1 MIVTGT
7 TNNSRLI
14 ELRKYTI
21 TDVFEEQYHDNG
33 SWTNNGVDFPN
44 SVSGISVVYYINAI
58 RYIDETLDGVTTT
71 YFNLTPIND
80 PNFINVP
87 YFKNPNKSKIISN
100 PKIFD
105 DVFIDRSDLSALD
118 KNYRLEYIRNLIDL
132 TTYAGGNYFNIKNN
146 T

>member
-1 MIVTGT
+1 MVTGT

-21 TDVFEEQYHDNG
+21 TNDFEKQYIDG
-33 SWTNNGVDFPN
+33 GDWTNSGVDYPN
-44 SVSGISVVYYINAI
+44 SFSGVSVLYYINGI
-58 RYIDETLDGVTTT
+58 QYTDKISGDTTGT
-71 YFNLTPIND
+71 TFSLTPQND
-80 PNFINVP
+80 ENFINVP

-105 DVFIDRSDLSALD
+105 DVFIVRGDLSAYNG
-118 KNYRLEYIRNLIDL
+118 NYKLEYIENLIDL
-132 TTYAGGNYFNIKNN
+132 ITYAGGNYFNIVNN